1 VISFGALPALFMMGI
16 SGSAGFLLG
25 QVIARGAEITPVGV
39 ALLVGSFALPAL
51 ALLLLTAFAMRFGI
65 AVAAPP
71 PGFSL
76 GDSLLLALGEYCKVA
91 LLAAPLLLLGQ
102 VVQTALAA
110 LFGAGPG

>member
-1 VISFGALPALFMMGI
+1 
-16 SGSAGFLLG
+16 
-25 QVIARGAEITPVGV
+25 
-39 ALLVGSFALPAL
+39 
-51 ALLLLTAFAMRFGI
+51 MRFGI

-76 GDSLLLALGEYCKVA
+76 GDSLLLALGEYVKAA

-110 LFGAGPG
+110 LFGAGSG